1 MSGVNIKVIH
11 TKMNL
16 QLKAA
21 DLFKYV
27 WYFSVQ
33 YKKYF
38 LVFLIYNDINMSSL
52 IHLIMKFKIS
62 LKEERIYCKRIF
74 NNYLTEQNKAC
85 QQPC

>member
-1 MSGVNIKVIH
+1 MSC
-11 TKMNL
+11 
-16 QLKAA
+16 
-21 DLFKYV
+21 
-27 WYFSVQ
+27 
-33 YKKYF
+33 
-38 LVFLIYNDINMSSL
+38 L